1 MSERLRAFLLG
12 LASLL
17 TILVA
22 WQVLVAVG
30 VLDPFLVSS
39 PTKVA
44 RALWDQTTS
53 GVLWTNLRASGGELI
68 VTLVL
73 ATVVGIPLG
82 IVLGWYQ
89 RLSEAFDPLVWL
101 QYSTP
106 IIALYPVFTLMFGLG
121 SSAVIAMAFLLTVSP
136 IIINTTRGVRNI
148 DPKLVQ
154 AARSF
159 GASDGELFR
168 KVVLPGSLPL
178 VMAGM
183 RLAIGRA
190 LIGVAVGELFAGT
203 AGLGYSI
210 SYYGGLLKTTD
221 MLASVVVIGALGVL
235 LTVAVGSL
243 ERRLDSWRVD
253 VAS

>member
-1 MSERLRAFLLG
+1 MSARMRAFLLG
-12 LASLL
+12 SVSLL
-17 TILVA
+17 TLLVA
-22 WQVLVAVG
+22 WEVLVETN

-44 RALWDQTTS
+44 QALWDQGKS
-53 GVLWTNLRASGGELI
+53 GVLWTNLRASGVELI
-68 VTLVL
+68 ITMAL
-73 ATVVGIPLG
+73 AIVVGIPVG
-82 IVLGWYQ
+82 IALGWY
-89 RLSEAFDPLVWL
+89 RRVSEAFDPLVWL

-106 IIALYPVFTLMFGLG
+106 VVALYPVFTLMFGLG

-136 IIINTTRGVRNI
+136 IIINTTRGVRSV

-168 KVVLPGSLPL
+168 RVVLPGSLPL

-235 LTVAVGSL
+235 LTVAVGAI